1 MTEQEKKILVD
12 SLNNERYALNQL
24 KYKEM
29 EIALLKK
36 KLSLYE
42 HRWHKLMNL
51 LPVKVLRYALRYVK
65 GLK

>member
-1 MTEQEKKILVD
+1 MTEQEKKLLVD

-42 HRWHKLMNL
+42 NRWHKSMNL
-51 LPVKVLRYALRYVK
+51 LPVKVLRYALRYIK

>member
-1 MTEQEKKILVD
+1 MTEQEKKLLVD

-42 HRWHKLMNL
+42 NRWHKLMNL
-51 LPVKVLRYALRYVK
+51 LLVKVLRYALRYIK

>member
-1 MTEQEKKILVD
+1 MTEQEKKLLVE

-24 KYKEM
+24 KYKEV

-42 HRWHKLMNL
+42 NRWHKLMNL
-51 LPVKVLRYALRYVK
+51 LPVKVLRYALRYIK